1 MGSSPDRVKPKTTN
15 ILIFVE
21 MFRKALVI
29 RSFVLTITGKDF
41 ILLQRMLLGV

>member
-1 MGSSPDRVKPKTTN
+1 MGSGPDRVKPKTTH

-29 RSFVLTITGKDF
+29 RSFVLTITGKNF